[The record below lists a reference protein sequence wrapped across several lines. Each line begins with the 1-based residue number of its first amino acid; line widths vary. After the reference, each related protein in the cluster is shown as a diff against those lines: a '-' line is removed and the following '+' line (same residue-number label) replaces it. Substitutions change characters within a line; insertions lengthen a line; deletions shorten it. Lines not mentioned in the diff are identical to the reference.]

1 MKKLYEKS
9 YANIWQNCPQKKY
22 TFYLEKKISFKYLK
36 RLLPDKVE
44 VQIDHDTAL
53 HLDATDLTKGGSEMN
68 SYKLYA
74 IRDDKERASVARES
88 KPFRLWLDPV
98 SVAGSFDEWVQ
109 YQARAEKVITNR
121 LHSAILGTTLGKRVT
136 LLPNSYHKNRSVY
149 SYSLEERGVTWKE
162 KIEKTLTGRFL
173 SVLPSRITNSTKI
186 VRSMCALR
194 DTFRFG
200 ATADR

>member
-1 MKKLYEKS
+1 
-9 YANIWQNCPQKKY
+9 
-22 TFYLEKKISFKYLK
+22 
-36 RLLPDKVE
+36 
-44 VQIDHDTAL
+44 
-53 HLDATDLTKGGSEMN
+53 MN

-109 YQARAEKVITNR
+109 YHARTEKVITNR
-121 LHSAILGTTLGKRVT
+121 LHSAILGAILGKRVT
-136 LLPNSYHKNRSVY
+136 LLPNSYHKNRSVH

-162 KIEKTLTGRFL
+162 KIEKTLTDRFL

-200 ATADR
+200 DCGQINARNVRCYCYRWQERPSAPNAPFAGQMPEALEF